1 MLMKKPL
8 LTRQIGLVCLV
19 LSLVIGYFGPRTH
32 LVAENWLDGIRGVF
46 LGLAIGMLLL
56 SLRRR
61 THP

>member
-1 MLMKKPL
+1 MLLKKPYV
-8 LTRQIGLVCLV
+8 TRQIGLVCLV

-46 LGLAIGMLLL
+46 LGLAIGLLLL

>member
-1 MLMKKPL
+1 MLMKKPY
-8 LTRQIGLVCLV
+8 LTRQVGLVCLV

-32 LVAENWLDGIRGVF
+32 LFAENWLDGIRGVF

>member
-1 MLMKKPL
+1 MLMKKPF
-8 LTRQIGLVCLV
+8 LTRHLGLVCLV

-56 SLRRR
+56 SLRSR